1 MKIAV
6 AYDAENETVF
16 EQFRDTEQ
24 FKVYE
29 TNNSEIVNEKI
40 VPVDGS
46 GEAAVVETLNW
57 LGMDVLICG
66 GIGEIARTAVS
77 DAGIQLYGGMTGAV
91 DDAVNALF
99 AGELT

>member
-46 GEAAVVETLNW
+46 GES
-57 LGMDVLICG
+57 
-66 GIGEIARTAVS
+66 ARTAVS